1 MKGEIVMEGR
11 KEMLKYRIKRT
22 LECMLRNGG
31 TREMAMA
38 YFQGLRGGSDNWEE
52 LLEVVKEVYE
62 EMNCPVVLQHEI
74 EMLKLDVEWQKK
86 LNI

>member
-1 MKGEIVMEGR
+1 MEKR
-11 KEMLKYRIKRT
+11 KEMLKYRVRNTMERMIKH
-22 LECMLRNGG
+22 GG
-31 TREMAMA
+31 TKKMVMA